1 MLNKFAL
8 VILTLQLARAERHA
22 AVQSGPRGLAMKS
35 ADGCEAVGTCKKQ
48 SDSACSNALGTAG
61 CATCTGTGDAQTC
74 LTCKDSAHFIQ
85 LDKKGCTS
93 SCTGDG
99 VIGDSAV
106 TPKVC
111 KCDSTNGYTLQSDGT
126 CKKQSNNTNRGS
138 LSTGAIAGIS
148 VAVIVIVGGLVGFLC
163 WWFLCRGKA

>member
-1 MLNKFAL
+1 MKN
-8 VILTLQLARAERHA
+8 
-22 AVQSGPRGLAMKS
+22 SG
-35 ADGCEAVGTCKKQ
+35 DE
-48 SDSACSNALGTAG
+48 CSNALGTAG
-61 CATCTGTGDAQTC
+61 CQTCTGTGDAQTC
-74 LTCKDSAHFIQ
+74 LTCKDGAHFIQ

-111 KCDSTNGYTLQSDGT
+111 KCDTEKGYQLQADGT
-126 CKKQSNNTNRGS
+126 CKKQSDNTNKS
-138 LSTGAIAGIS
+138 SFSTGAIAGIS
-148 VAVIVIVGGLVGFLC
+148 VAAVVVVGGLVGFLC

>member
-1 MLNKFAL
+1 MQIGLK
-8 VILTLQLARAERHA
+8 LQLQSRRMAARRRFRAVMLIAFLLICAVIRADCAE
-22 AVQSGPRGLAMKS
+22 
-35 ADGCEAVGTCKKQ
+35 
-48 SDSACSNALGTAG
+48 ALTNAG
-61 CATCTGTGDAQTC
+61 CKTCTGSGNTQTC

-126 CKKQSNNTNRGS
+126 CKKQSDNTNRSS

-148 VAVIVIVGGLVGFLC
+148 VAAVVVVGGLVGFLC
-163 WWFLCRGKA
+163 WWFICRGKA